1 MHSIE
6 VCENAAAREPKQPI
20 ELHATELLSMA
31 IDPSRLCIQE
41 SSDLSSGKLIISGR
55 GHRDVDMSGTAKEAD
70 AHGHGDG
77 TELGEQAG

>member
-1 MHSIE
+1 
-6 VCENAAAREPKQPI
+6 
-20 ELHATELLSMA
+20 MA